1 MLLSAGALAGAALTG
16 CGGHGSPEV
25 TRSSAL
31 SRLAC
36 PASYPALPGARR
48 VARATLVP
56 PGAVFLVDCGY
67 GYPVAA
73 TTGAGKVF
81 PPGPRAGPRVSG
93 PAVAGYVL
101 LLDQQVFAAPGQ
113 VSCLRQLAGRG
124 AGPRDVVLF
133 GYPGGRVLTVA
144 WDSYCSVAIGASGSS
159 ASLSSL
165 ASDSLTGLLAAFDA
179 TLAPAGHGSRPA
191 PSLVGLPVTTAAR
204 LAGAKGFGISVS
216 GELVQAGP
224 PLGTV
229 MLQTPPPGVPTAI
242 PDELDLV
249 VSVPPAAGCTAA
261 QLRAVVSAGEPGA
274 GTAFADLEIRDVG
287 DEPCTLRG
295 PLQVTALDAR
305 GQPLAAMNRVL
316 VQGPLV
322 LSPRAPARSAAGPA
336 TLTAEV
342 GLSSTDYPGNCS
354 GRIGRPS
361 SWRITLAD
369 RSQLIASGAGRVPEF
384 PPVITCGGH
393 VGAGTA
399 IFAAW
404 SGP

>member
-1 MLLSAGALAGAALTG
+1 MLLSAGALAGVALTG
-16 CGGHGSPEV
+16 CAGHGSPKV

-36 PASYPALPGARR
+36 PASYPALPSARR
-48 VARATLVP
+48 VAGATLVP
-56 PGAVFLVDCGY
+56 PGAVLLVDCGY

-73 TTGAGKVF
+73 ANGAGKVF
-81 PPGPRAGPRVSG
+81 PPGPWAGPRVSG
-93 PAVAGYVL
+93 PAVAGYAL
-101 LLDQQVFAAPGQ
+101 LLDRQRPAAPGQ
-113 VSCLRQLAGRG
+113 VSCLLQLVERG
-124 AGPRDVVLF
+124 AAPRDVVLF
-133 GYPGGRVLTVA
+133 GYPDGRVLTVA

-204 LAGAKGFGISVS
+204 LAGAKGFSISVS
-216 GELVQAGP
+216 GELAQPGP

-229 MLQTPPPGVPTAI
+229 LVQTLPPGAATAI
-242 PDELDLV
+242 PDRLDLV
-249 VSVPPAAGCTAA
+249 VSVPPAADCTAA
-261 QLRAVVSAGEPGA
+261 ELRAMFSAQEPGA

-295 PLQVTALDAR
+295 PLRVTALGAR
-305 GQPLAAMNRVL
+305 GQPLAATNRVP
-316 VQGPLV
+316 VEGPLV

-354 GRIGRPS
+354 GRTGHPS

-369 RSQLIASGAGRVPEF
+369 RSQLIASGTGRVPEF

-393 VGAGTA
+393 VGAGPAT
-399 IFAAW
+399 FAAW